1 MNKVDLDCS
10 GTIKTKPSEK
20 KSGSITYSKTI
31 NFSGIWLYNSGY
43 LLTQQGQIVKNR
55 LACGSKFW
63 QEQIIKVG
71 KISGKYYILT
81 VEEKLVALIGN
92 NTKIILK

>member
-43 LLTQQGQIVKNR
+43 LLTQQDKIVKIGWLVVQKFGKNKQSR
-55 LACGSKFW
+55 L
-63 QEQIIKVG
+63 
-71 KISGKYYILT
+71 
-81 VEEKLVALIGN
+81 GN
-92 NTKIILK
+92 KCKD